1 MKTFFLVIDEN
12 QKTLIEVAL
21 RNMKKDAEH
30 QRTRGAFSV
39 GPTIIPF
46 SVPELERNMMLM
58 QAETFIGELIEAVV
72 GAEEFAEVEGGNED
86 G

>member
-46 SVPELERNMMLM
+46 SGPD
-58 QAETFIGELIEAVV
+58 
-72 GAEEFAEVEGGNED
+72 GNTD
-86 G
+86 